1 MSVPGGSVLQPLR
14 AASDALRMLRQG
26 PPDPEAARAATLR
39 VIDAIEASLRRLL
52 RDDPD
57 ASIELRLR
65 ALAPDELA
73 PEQVVAELRQ
83 RDRIGIESAAYF
95 HELLGIRR
103 RLAEGSPGTPRDA
116 ETALRAAERLEREVA
131 DDAARPV
138 APPPPVSE
146 APPPPLEETPEAE
159 YPAPEPVSRGVPPWL
174 WAVAALGLL
183 LVVLLG
189 VWLSLGRRDSSL
201 EEGIALFRSGELARA
216 EPHFQRH
223 AQANPRDATPRLYLA
238 RIYRRTGEP
247 DSAAAELRRALDL
260 APEDAGVYR
269 ELGLLFLDLGQNEP
283 AIRPLRRAVEL
294 DPDNAEGWIMLIQ
307 ALRLA
312 GQQGAA
318 QRVLA
323 QAPAEVRALLQSA
336 RGPESRGSAPR

>member
-1 MSVPGGSVLQPLR
+1 MSAPRGSVLQPLR
-14 AASDALRMLRQG
+14 AASDALLMLRQG
-26 PPDPEAARAATLR
+26 APDAEAARAAILR

-52 RDDPD
+52 RDDPE
-57 ASIELRLR
+57 APMELRLR
-65 ALAPDELA
+65 ALAPDELVPA
-73 PEQVVAELRQ
+73 QVVAELRQ
-83 RDRIGIESAAYF
+83 RDRIGIESAASF
-95 HELLGIRR
+95 HELLGVRR
-103 RLAEGSPGTPRDA
+103 RLAEGSPATPRDA
-116 ETALRAAERLEREVA
+116 EATVRMAERLEREVA
-131 DDAARPV
+131 DAAALPV
-138 APPPPVSE
+138 APPPPPLSE
-146 APPPPLEETPEAE
+146 PPPPLEAPPDAG
-159 YPAPEPVSRGVPPWL
+159 YPASEPVSRGVPPWL
-174 WAVAALGLL
+174 WAVAVLGLL

-189 VWLSLGRRDSSL
+189 VWLSLGRRDTSL

-216 EPHFQRH
+216 APHFRRR

-238 RIYRRTGEP
+238 RIYRRTGEA
-247 DSAAAELRRALDL
+247 DSAATELRRALDL

-269 ELGLLFLDLGQNEP
+269 ELGLLFLDLGQNGA

-312 GQQGAA
+312 GQHGAA

-336 RGPESRGSAPR
+336 RGPEARGTPPR